1 MQTDDF
7 FHTKPDGTVDWT
19 EYRSGEWVC
28 QLWELDVELMES
40 LRFGPLPAQPDLD
53 VAVVLTRLLHEDF
66 VARGT
71 RHDER
76 LNDEEVVLAVKAHR
90 AVLNRLGVESP
101 QLPFRHHSGFYDYWR
116 KNDMSGG
123 GGWQARRE
131 CIEGLLGPTREAL
144 EELQEIEYER
154 RFKNGPSGTFKNL
167 IFAAVGPKPK
177 IVLRDAVNND
187 VEIVQNAE
195 NCLVYSDP
203 LSAQGLTW
211 RQIVTWWTTN
221 HMTSVDEPAA
231 ADALYRRLYRSL
243 DSLPE
248 QTLLRTYCARYAEPD
263 GFDLPALIPQ
273 VYLHYDPYTRKSA
286 ECTGALYRQRMDFLL
301 LAPDRSRIVIE
312 VDGAHHYGTKNE
324 ADESGCVAYTASPR
338 LYSEMVAEDRR
349 LRLAGYEI
357 YRFGGWELTRP
368 DSPQVIADF
377 FTELLDRHKKPT
389 P

>member
-7 FHTKPDGTVDWT
+7 FRNRPDEHVDWPNH
-19 EYRSGEWVC
+19 RPGEWVC
-28 QLWELDVELMES
+28 QLWELDVKLMES
-40 LRFGPLPAQPDLD
+40 LRFGPLLDHPDLE
-53 VAVVLTRLLHEDF
+53 VAEALTRLLHEDF

-76 LNDEEVVLAVKAHR
+76 MNDEEVVLAVKAHR
-90 AVLNRLGVESP
+90 AVLERLGLEP
-101 QLPFRHHSGFYDYWR
+101 PKLPFRHHSGFYDYWR

-123 GGWQARRE
+123 GGWQARRG
-131 CIEGLLGPTREAL
+131 CIEGLLGPTLQAL
-144 EELQEIEYER
+144 EDLQEIEYEQ
-154 RFKNGPSGTFKNL
+154 RFKNGPRGTFKNL

-187 VEIVQNAE
+187 VEIVQNAK

-203 LSAQGLTW
+203 LPAQGLTW
-211 RQIVTWWTTN
+211 RQMVTWWQAN
-221 HMTSVDEPAA
+221 HLPNAEEPEA

-248 QTLLRTYCARYAEPD
+248 QTVLRTYCTRYAEPA

-273 VYLHYDPYTRKSA
+273 VYLHYDPYTRKSGGHS
-286 ECTGALYRQRMDFLL
+286 GALHRQRMDFLL

-312 VDGAHHYGTKNE
+312 VDGVHHYGTKNPIE
-324 ADESGCVAYTASPR
+324 VDSRSTYTASPR

-368 DSPQVIADF
+368 DSPQLISDF
-377 FTELLDRHKKPT
+377 FTELLARHEKPT

>member
-1 MQTDDF
+1 M
-7 FHTKPDGTVDWT
+7 
-19 EYRSGEWVC
+19 
-28 QLWELDVELMES
+28 WEQDVELMES
-40 LRFGPLPAQPDLD
+40 LRFGPLPDHPDLE
-53 VAVVLTRLLHEDF
+53 VAVALTRLLHEDF

-76 LNDEEVVLAVKAHR
+76 MNDDEVVLAVKAHR
-90 AVLNRLGVESP
+90 AVLERLGLKP
-101 QLPFRHHSGFYDYWR
+101 PRLPFRHHSGFYDYWC

-131 CIEGLLGPTREAL
+131 CIEGLLGPTRQAL
-144 EELQEIEYER
+144 EDLQEIEYEQ
-154 RFKNGPSGTFKNL
+154 RFKNGPRGTFKNL

-195 NCLVYSDP
+195 NCLVYSAP
-203 LSAQGLTW
+203 LPTQGLTW
-211 RQIVTWWTTN
+211 RQMVTWWQAN
-221 HMTSVDEPAA
+221 HLPNVEEPEAA
-231 ADALYRRLYRSL
+231 EALYRRLYRSL

-248 QTLLRTYCARYAEPD
+248 QTVLRTYCTRYAEPD

-273 VYLHYDPYTRKSA
+273 VYLHYDPYTRKSI
-286 ECTGALYRQRMDFLL
+286 ENSGALHRQRMDFLL

-312 VDGAHHYGTKNE
+312 VDGAHHYGTKNPTGT
-324 ADESGCVAYTASPR
+324 DGRTTYTASPR

-349 LRLAGYEI
+349 LRLTGYEI

-368 DSPQVIADF
+368 DSPQLISDF
-377 FTELLDRHKKPT
+377 FTELLTRHKKPT